1 VTRRLK
7 WLRDYTT
14 HSTECDSTRQM
25 SYKCSRCKRDVQ
37 LDEYGGV
44 RCPYCGHRV
53 LLKERSADVK
63 EVEVV

>member
-1 VTRRLK
+1 
-7 WLRDYTT
+7 
-14 HSTECDSTRQM
+14 M

-44 RCPYCGHRV
+44 RCCPYCGHRV